1 MKKVN
6 ALNHS
11 LSTLKGIGPAME
23 DRLNQLGIY
32 SLFDLLFHLP
42 FRYEDR
48 TRVIPIA
55 TLNNGQS
62 AVIEAEVEHCRI
74 QLGKKRSLVVSIN
87 DGSGS
92 INLRF
97 FHFSGTQKNNFVS
110 GKKIRCYGDVSLTK
124 SGLTMIHPEYTFTLN
139 ELEESDSLTAIYPS
153 TEGINQARWRQ
164 FIEQAFKK
172 INPEDLDYLI
182 FTSEI
187 KADDLLS
194 QSLVTSQKIDT
205 ETSLYQ
211 TLHTLHFPPATI
223 NLNAFSEG
231 THPYQRRLAFEE
243 LVAHRLSHLA
253 IKSKAKIENAVPIKV
268 KIEQEKQFI
277 NNLPFKLTHA
287 QQKVLSTIIEDLEQ
301 PKAMM
306 RLVQGDVG
314 SGKTVVAAL
323 AMLHVVY
330 NQQQVAFMVPTEIL
344 ATQHVIQLEK
354 WFSPLGISVELLV
367 SKTPIK
373 QKNIVS
379 KKIQNGEI
387 AIVVGTHALIQE
399 SIQFK
404 NLALAVIDEQHRF
417 GVEQRLALKHKRND
431 GLTPHQLVMTA
442 TPIPRTL
449 AMTFYADLD
458 YSVIDELPPGRKPVN
473 TVAISQGR
481 RNEVIERVKNACAQ
495 KKQVYWVC
503 TLVEESEILECQA
516 AESTAE
522 ELSQLLTDIK
532 VDLIHGRM
540 KPAEKE
546 NVMQAFKTG
555 NINLLVATTVI
566 EVGVDVPNASLMIIE
581 NPERLGLAQL
591 HQLRGR
597 VGRGTQESHCVL
609 MYQTPLSNN
618 GKRRLDIMRE
628 TNDGFVIAEEDL
640 KLRGPGEM
648 LGTRQSGAVSMRLAN
663 LERDADMIE
672 LVVNVSNKINQTDS
686 NRTKKLI
693 QRWCPLA
700 PRYQNV

>member
-344 ATQHVIQLEK
+344 ATQHVIQFEK

>member
-268 KIEQEKQFI
+268 KNEQEKQFI